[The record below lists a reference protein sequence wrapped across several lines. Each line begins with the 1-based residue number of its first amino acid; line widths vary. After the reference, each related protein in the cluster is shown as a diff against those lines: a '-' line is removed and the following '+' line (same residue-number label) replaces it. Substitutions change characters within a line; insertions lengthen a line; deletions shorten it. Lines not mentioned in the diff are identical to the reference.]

1 MGKHNTQDEEKKIGS
16 KGAKKRIKRQ
26 QPKKRNVI
34 EQVDK
39 PFTMYCTGFTSDSTH
54 GELETFFGAENI
66 DREGYIHLKL
76 TPNKNP
82 YAFITF
88 KSKPIAMDIK
98 QTLLTKTFKGNKL
111 ELRHRYFRNKENKNC
126 CLRK

>member
-1 MGKHNTQDEEKKIGS
+1 MGKTNTQEEEKKIGI
-16 KGAKKRIKRQ
+16 KGVKKRIKRQ

-39 PFTMYCTGFTSDSTH
+39 PFTMYCTGFNSDSTH

-66 DREGYIHLKL
+66 DREGYIQLKL

-88 KSKPIAMDIK
+88 KSKSIAMDIK
-98 QTLLTKTFKGNKL
+98 QTLFTRTFKGNTL
-111 ELRHRYFRNKENKNC
+111 ELRHRYFRNKENKNYC
-126 CLRK
+126 STK